1 MKKIASFIF
10 LLIASLTVAHAQNFQ
25 FKYHGVAVEEGATV
39 TIAAEQDAF
48 GDLSCETNPS
58 DNPSNG
64 LILEGTNNAYVGGTA
79 HLEIMEHTFKAKTIQ
94 WCMGGACVP
103 LKNVKEYDKEF
114 EGTTVLTQF
123 DAYTI
128 RQQGYLV
135 AKLSCTVG
143 SQTTT
148 IYIEFTNGASGI
160 RSLNA
165 LDNRA
170 DVYDLNGR
178 LVMRDSDITMR
189 QSLHQ
194 GVYIFKSGDHVRKVM
209 VK

>member
-1 MKKIASFIF
+1 MSFVV
-10 LLIASLTVAHAQNFQ
+10 LLIASLTAAHAQNFQ
-25 FKYHGVAVEEGATV
+25 FKYHGVAVEDGATV

-64 LILEGTNNAYVGGTA
+64 LILEGTDNAYVKGTA

-103 LKNVKEYDKEF
+103 LKNVTEYDKEF
-114 EGTTVLTQF
+114 EGSTVLTQF

-128 RQQGYLV
+128 RQEGYLL
-135 AKLSCTVG
+135 AKLSATVG
-143 SQTTT
+143 SQTTS
-148 IYIEFTNGASGI
+148 IYIEFTNGVTSI
-160 RSLNA
+160 HRLNA
-165 LDNRA
+165 TGQQA
-170 DVYDLNGR
+170 DVYDINGR
-178 LVMRDSDITMR
+178 LVMRDADAAMR
-189 QSLHQ
+189 QSLRQ
-194 GVYIFKSGDHVRKVM
+194 GVYIIKGGDNVRKTI